1 MDPNSYYEIQP
12 SGLGTTAGL
21 GASDLGVDSN
31 ALITLIKAGS
41 RALLPGLIPGAV
53 DSPGL
58 DPKGFE
64 LKGAS
69 LPVVIKFP
77 SDFTAQDRYNWYQ
90 KYNFA
95 NVNGAAQG
103 QFKTDIENAYRQLGW
118 STDYGR
124 KWEMG
129 SGKNEIPVIDAMTQ
143 KILTTEE
150 VEDDRGRTVQ
160 KAIPE
165 TIKRGESVNW
175 GASLAQGDPQEWTV
189 GATIKKELPGMFGK
203 SPSASN
209 MGSRYVSDDKDQ
221 QIPALVDL
229 TQHMPYGPNLGSL
242 VLPFGKTATPS
253 ISATP
258 ADMAPTPLG
267 GMSPA
272 TVAEGTEMITE
283 RPSQVF
289 SDALKTPYT
298 RRIELESG
306 LPQYQSQQAYMDQ
319 NKDLVKQ
326 FLMSSAKEGGYNLK
340 GIDDGNIDFDFE
352 MDENGRLITLDVYRV
367 KDGVRDSKPYLKN
380 ITSEGTADTVNE
392 KFTAFKQFALTQD
405 PTKPADG
412 LPSGTFGATGA
423 WAVPGFPQTKVPTTF
438 GATDAAG
445 MPTPGIITGDLQQ
458 QALARMQPYQ
468 YAAALPST
476 LPGGA
481 SSRMREIYAT
491 PIDLAQRGY
500 DLAAMTGAF
509 QPQQIAGGVGGFGF
523 QQYLGSQPNYIQ
535 DLQRGIQAID
545 QVRQKYLAQGQ
556 STQRF
561 SLPELS
567 IFEEYIDKPEEELKL
582 RQSLAN
588 LLPQQ
593 MRGAYRSNLQNLYN
607 TAQIQNPAS
616 VATRQFGFNTG
627 FNPFGSVSSM
637 QMQAPTPQRPSA
649 QIPIGQSVNMD
660 VSTDNTAVTNV
671 GTNTTTTTASN
682 GATIQYTPS
691 GDGQTS
697 TATVVPSS
705 TKSSGGTRRELYG
718 DGYAMV
724 QRDNNGNIIQVYQIE
739 ADGSKKIIRDATT
752 DVAGADVQK
761 TASDLE
767 AKLAKEPKS
776 SFTGAPG
783 SRFPTRTPPETLP
796 NVFGDLSKYTPSP
809 SSAPAETPMYQGQ
822 KNLSANYMDFI
833 TGGRSGATP
842 TSTME
847 NIGAADM
854 PQGLG
859 VSAMEGRGL
868 GSPTMRV
875 TSPMYAPPGVV
886 GSRVSN
892 VGSIGALVPSPY
904 ANQFTGPTQMIPENI
919 PMPPPPRVDKT
930 ALELDAMRRK
940 ALEDMT
946 RMPVGAY
953 KGSPYIIG
961 GVSNPNALAI
971 QAQLAR
977 EKLRQDFETGNLSFP
992 MKRPFELQGIG
1003 MVPEWYAPQNNR
1015 ILMK

>member
-1 MDPNSYYEIQP
+1 MDPNSYYEVQP

-31 ALITLIKAGS
+31 ALVTLIKAGS
-41 RALLPGLIPGAV
+41 RAFLPALFPGAV

-95 NVNGAAQG
+95 NINGAAQG

-129 SGKNEIPVIDAMTQ
+129 SGKNEIPVIDAMTL
-143 KILTTEE
+143 KIATTEE
-150 VEDDRGRTVQ
+150 VQDDRGRIVQ

-175 GASLAQGDPQEWTV
+175 GATLAQGDPQEWPV
-189 GATIKKELPGMFGK
+189 GAMIKKELPKMFGK
-203 SPSASN
+203 SPSTSD

-242 VLPFGKTATPS
+242 VLPFGKKATPS
-253 ISATP
+253 ISAAP
-258 ADMAPTPLG
+258 ADMPPTPLG

-272 TVAEGTEMITE
+272 TFAEGTEMITE

-289 SDALKTPYT
+289 SDALQNPYT
-298 RRIELESG
+298 QRIETELG

-319 NKDLVKQ
+319 NRDLVKQ
-326 FLMSSAKEGGYNLK
+326 FLMSSAEEGGYNLK
-340 GIDDGNIDFDFE
+340 GIDDGTIDFDFE

-367 KDGVRDSKPYLKN
+367 KDGVRDSKPYLQN

-392 KFTAFKQFALTQD
+392 KFTTFKQFALTQD

-412 LPSGTFGATGA
+412 LPSGTFSATGA

-438 GATDAAG
+438 GATGAAG
-445 MPTPGIITGDLQQ
+445 MPTPGIITGSEQQ
-458 QALARMQPYQ
+458 QLLARMYPSE
-468 YAAALPST
+468 YAAALPAS
-476 LPGGA
+476 LQGGA
-481 SSRMREIYAT
+481 SSAIRDLYST
-491 PIDLAQRGY
+491 PISMAQRGY
-500 DLAAMTGAF
+500 NLATMTGAF
-509 QPQQIAGGVGGFGF
+509 QPQQIAGGLGGFGF

-556 STQRF
+556 STQGF

-567 IFEEYIDKPEEELKL
+567 IFENYIDKPEEELKL
-582 RQSLAN
+582 RQSLSA
-588 LLPQQ
+588 LLPYQ
-593 MRGAYRSNLQNLYN
+593 MRTAYSRNLQNMYDRARL
-607 TAQIQNPAS
+607 QNPSSIAR
-616 VATRQFGFNTG
+616 RQFDFNMG
-627 FNPFGSVSSM
+627 FNPLGSISPM
-637 QMQAPTPQRPSA
+637 QMQAPTPQRPTA
-649 QIPIGQSVNMD
+649 EIPIGQSVNMD
-660 VSTDNTAVTNV
+660 TSTDNTAVT
-671 GTNTTTTTASN
+671 GTGVTKTTASD
-682 GATIQYTPS
+682 GSTITFTPS
-691 GDGQTS
+691 GDGVTS
-697 TATVVPSS
+697 TATVSQTEP
-705 TKSSGGTRRELYG
+705 KSLGGTRRELYG

-739 ADGSKKIIRDATT
+739 ADGSKKIIRDIKT
-752 DVAGADVQK
+752 DVAGADAQK

-776 SFTGAPG
+776 SFTGDPG
-783 SRFPTRTPPETLP
+783 KRFPTGAPPTEVP
-796 NVFGDLSKYTPSP
+796 KVFGDVSKYTKTPSP
-809 SSAPAETPMYQGQ
+809 APAKTPMYQGQ
-822 KNLSANYMDFI
+822 KNLPANYMDFI
-833 TGGRSGATP
+833 TGGRSGTTP

-859 VSAMEGRGL
+859 VSAMEGIGL
-868 GSPTMRV
+868 GSPTMKV
-875 TSPMYAPPGVV
+875 ASPMVAPPGVV
-886 GSRVSN
+886 GSRVSD
-892 VGSIGALVPSPY
+892 VGSIGALVKSPY

-971 QAQLAR
+971 QAQLAK
-977 EKLRQDFETGNLSFP
+977 EKLRQDFETGNLNFP
-992 MKRPFELQGIG
+992 MKKPFELQGIG
-1003 MVPEWYAPQNNR
+1003 IVPEWYAPQNNR
-1015 ILMK
+1015 ILMR